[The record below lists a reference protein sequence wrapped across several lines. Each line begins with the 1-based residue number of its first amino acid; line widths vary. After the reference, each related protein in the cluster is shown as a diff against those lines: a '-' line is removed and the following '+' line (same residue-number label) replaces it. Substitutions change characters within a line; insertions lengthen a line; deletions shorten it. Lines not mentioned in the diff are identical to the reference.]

1 MNQPLLDLNTV
12 YTELTHIE
20 TMSSLAELK
29 QLREEYLGTIE
40 LFRAKKGN
48 FTKQINAIQEQVDIL
63 SKNITTLENAL
74 LCHLS
79 KITEK
84 HNINGQLYVI
94 NLN

>member
-1 MNQPLLDLNTV
+1 MKQPLLDLNTV

-40 LFRAKKGN
+40 LFKAKKGN

-74 LCHLS
+74 LAHEQ
-79 KITEK
+79 KVFEK
-84 HNINGQLYVI
+84 NTGGNGMFAI
-94 NLN
+94 CLN